1 MSPIS
6 VAVLESQFGT
16 LTLAASEAGLVRL
29 ALPTE
34 PTEQV
39 IDDLGARYGGV
50 HEDAGPLDET
60 RRVLDAYLSGQS
72 RSLDVP
78 VDWRVANGFTLAS
91 LQRMAE
97 IPYGTTVTYRELA
110 ARAGNERA
118 SRAAGAACA
127 TNPVAIVL
135 PCHRVLRSDGGLG
148 GYGGGLAMKDAL
160 LRLEGVLL

>member
-6 VAVLESQFGT
+6 VAVVESQFGT

-39 IDDLGARYGGV
+39 IDELHDRYGEV
-50 HEDAGPLDET
+50 HEDAGALDPT
-60 RRVLDAYLSGQS
+60 RRVLDAYLSGKS

-78 VDWRVANGFTLAS
+78 VDWRIANGFTLAS

-110 ARAGNERA
+110 AWAGNERA

>member
-1 MSPIS
+1 MSAIS

-34 PTEQV
+34 PTGEV
-39 IDDLGARYGGV
+39 IAELQTRYGEV
-50 HEDAGPLDET
+50 HEDASALDPT
-60 RRVLDAYLSGQS
+60 RRTLDAYLSGRS

-78 VDWRVANGFTLAS
+78 VDWRIANGFTLSS

>member
-1 MSPIS
+1 MSSIS

-34 PTEQV
+34 PAEAV
-39 IDDLGARYGGV
+39 IAALHDRYGEV
-50 HEDAGPLDET
+50 REDASALDAA
-60 RRVLDAYLSGQS
+60 RRTLDAYLSGRS
-72 RSLDVP
+72 RSLDVL
-78 VDWRVANGFTLAS
+78 VDWRIANGFTLAS

-135 PCHRVLRSDGGLG
+135 PCHRVLRSDGRLG
-148 GYGGGLAMKDAL
+148 AYGGGLPMKDAL